1 VTADGGGKME
11 EAEDEEKKKSASEDG
26 SQDTE
31 VKEDKSED
39 EAPTRVA
46 PLMHLNSAAAAAESP
61 SLLCSPFWLV
71 Q

>member
-1 VTADGGGKME
+1 ME
-11 EAEDEEKKKSASEDG
+11 EEEDEEKKSASEDG

-46 PLMHLNSAAAAAESP
+46 PLDDGLMHLNSAAAAAESP